1 MTFGRDKRLLLGWL
15 ALLAPI
21 PLPFNTVLEWPVLFL
36 YTLLVLYYLQRSEAE
51 AVNWLPN
58 WALNVLGGL
67 YLPLFL
73 LDIRLSVT
81 RGSPVKALL
90 HLIMFLVIAKL
101 YSIRREKDKWHIM
114 VAIFFV
120 FVGAMATSSHVTIS
134 IYLLAF
140 LVLSLYALARLAH
153 WHVLA
158 SVGQSSAEDEKTQR
172 RGKSLRRP
180 MALVTLLI
188 IAVSVPL
195 FATMPRVREPFIL
208 GRGGTGIGR
217 TTGFSD
223 SVDLGVTSRIRGNRN
238 VAMRLQYSEPV
249 ADAGSLRFKGATF
262 EYYRNR
268 RWFRELR
275 PSLNLRRRSD
285 GFQYLQRRSRE
296 TPSAGEVNSSRRAE
310 IFLEP
315 LGNNSL
321 VVPVETKAVRL
332 DNMPLMSD
340 PGGALMTQAFG
351 RRDTLRFE
359 VELHPEPF
367 LAGRLDPDGPL
378 NALQIGDEV
387 TPAIR
392 DLAAQ
397 LMGDGSEEQ
406 QLDRL
411 LQALVRDYSYSDD
424 LSGRD
429 GQNPLEE
436 FLFVYKSGHCEYF
449 ASAMVLML
457 RSQGIPA
464 RYVTGFL
471 GAELN
476 PLESYY
482 IVRQQNA
489 HAWVEAHTPSRG
501 WQVYDPT
508 PPEGRPAISQQGLG
522 LFFRQLADYIMFRW
536 DRYVLT
542 FGAEDQ
548 KSLFNRLREALSE
561 WWSRFQEDDEVLVVP
576 PQGIALDESANAEV
590 MPLPGEAWSPR
601 VYQGVLFLLAVLA
614 TGAWIWWRQRRSWT
628 ASRSYLW
635 LRRALAKVTDEADAT
650 IAPLRVQELALAR
663 YPETDDEIRSLFRL
677 YLRESFAGRPLDAE
691 EQRQVLAL
699 QRRIEGAEQQARK
712 RDRRAVSATATQ
724 NPL

>member
-1 MTFGRDKRLLLGWL
+1 MTFGREKRLLLGWL
-15 ALLAPI
+15 ALLAPL
-21 PLPFNTVLEWPVLFL
+21 PLPFNTVLEWPVLFV

-51 AVNWLPN
+51 AVDWLPN
-58 WALNVLGGL
+58 WALNLLGGL

-73 LDIRLSVT
+73 LDIRLSIT

-90 HLIMFLVIAKL
+90 HLIMFLLIAKL
-101 YSIRREKDKWHIM
+101 YSIRREKDKWHIL

-120 FVGAMATSSHVTIS
+120 FIGAMATSSHVTIS
-134 IYLLAF
+134 LYLLAF

-153 WHVLA
+153 WHALS
-158 SVGQSSAEDEKTQR
+158 SVGQSSVEDEKAQR
-172 RGKSLRRP
+172 RGMSLRRP

-238 VAMRLQYSEPV
+238 VAMRLQYSEPI
-249 ADAGSLRFKGATF
+249 ADAGNLRFKGATF

-285 GFQYLQRRSRE
+285 GFQYLQRDDPE
-296 TPSAGEVNSSRRAE
+296 TPSAGRVGTSRRAE

-332 DNMPLMSD
+332 DNMPLMMD

-359 VELHPEPF
+359 VELHAEPF
-367 LAGRLDPDGPL
+367 LAGRLDLDGLL

-392 DLAAQ
+392 DLAQ
-397 LMGDGSEEQ
+397 RLMGEGSDEQ
-406 QLDRL
+406 KVDRL

-424 LSGRD
+424 LTGRD

-436 FLFVYKSGHCEYF
+436 FLFVYRSGHCEYF

-476 PLESYY
+476 PLESYHV
-482 IVRQQNA
+482 VRQQNA
-489 HAWVEAHTPSRG
+489 HAWVEAHTPTRG

-522 LFFRQLADYIMFRW
+522 LFFRQLADYVMFRW

-561 WWSRFQEDDEVLVVP
+561 WWSRFQDDDEILTVP
-576 PQGIALDESANAEV
+576 PQGIALEDAAVAEV
-590 MPLPGEAWSPR
+590 MPTEAEAWRPKA
-601 VYQGVLFLLAVLA
+601 YQVALFLLAMLS
-614 TGAWIWWRQRRSWT
+614 TGGWIWWRQRRLWT

-635 LRRALAKVTDEADAT
+635 LRRAMAKVHGEADAT
-650 IAPLRVQELALAR
+650 IAPLRLQDLALAR
-663 YPETDDEIRSLFRL
+663 YPDIAGEIRHLFRL
-677 YLRESFAGRPLDAE
+677 YLRESFAGRALDADQ
-691 EQRQVLAL
+691 QRQVLAL
-699 QRRIEGAEQQARK
+699 QRSIESAEQQARK
-712 RDRRAVSATATQ
+712 RQRQ
-724 NPL
+724 KP